1 MGKKNGFK
9 VSSCKRMFVVLA
21 LLLMMLVP
29 SFTVLNA
36 EAAGQAAMYAS
47 IFDAQFYAQKY
58 PDLAAALGTNENALL
73 AHFLT
78 NGMAEGR
85 QGCAEFN
92 VQFYM
97 AKYPDLK
104 AAYGDQLPLYYM
116 HYLSSGKLEGRQGNG
131 TITNT
136 AIQQTNG
143 VAAGTQQPVASA
155 DNSAIDRVVTLCNQA
170 RAKEGLP
177 ALTRSDALCAASQA
191 RSAEL
196 VRVFSHD
203 RPDGRSCFTVFEEL
217 GIGYNAAGENIA
229 AGQSSAEEVVNA
241 WLNSPG
247 HRRNIMNGAY
257 TKIGVGLVQQPG
269 STYGYYWTEM
279 FTN

>member
-1 MGKKNGFK
+1 MEKKNGF
-9 VSSCKRMFVVLA
+9 VMRGGKRVITVLA
-21 LLLMMLVP
+21 LLLMVFV
-29 SFTVLNA
+29 SSSAVLKA

-47 IFDAQFYAQKY
+47 IFDAKFYAQKY
-58 PDLAAALGTNENALL
+58 PDLVAALGTDENALL

-78 NGMAEGR
+78 NGMIEGR

-97 AKYPDLK
+97 AKYPDLR
-104 AAYGDQLPLYYM
+104 AAYGDQLPFYYM
-116 HYLSSGKLEGRQGNG
+116 HYMSSGKLEGRQGNG
-131 TITNT
+131 TIT
-136 AIQQTNG
+136 
-143 VAAGTQQPVASA
+143 AAPAQAATSGTQQTTAA
-155 DNSAIDRVVTLCNQA
+155 AGNSEIDKVIALCNQA

-177 ALTRSDALCAASQA
+177 ALAKSDALCAASQA

-203 RPDGRSCFTVFEEL
+203 RPDGRSCFTIFNEM
-217 GIGYNAAGENIA
+217 GIGYNAAAENIA
-229 AGQSSAEEVVNA
+229 AGQRSPEDVVNA

-247 HRRNIMNGAY
+247 HRRNIMSAAY
-257 TKIGVGLVQQPG
+257 TKIGVGLVQQQG
-269 STYGYYWTEM
+269 TAYGYYWTEM